1 MPTVMWFRRDLR
13 LLDNAA
19 LTAAASSSAS
29 SSTEVVALFVLDPR
43 LWEPAGPVR
52 RAYLLRTLRAL
63 DRVVDGRLVVRRGD
77 PAVEV
82 GALARAVGAEQ
93 VHVAQDFAPYG
104 RRRDDAV
111 QMALGATGVEL
122 VRTGSPYAVAPGRVL
137 KEDGSAYAVF
147 TPYHRA
153 WLAHGWR
160 RPAELPAVHW
170 ADVDRPPVD
179 DALPPEPA
187 DLPAGLPAA
196 GEQAALAAWQRYRA
210 EHLGDYDTERNRPD
224 LDSTSRLSVHLKYG
238 EIHPR
243 TLLADLGLLRG
254 KAVDAFRRQL
264 AWREFF
270 ADVLWHQP
278 HTARESP
285 RADMAGLVHDVGAV
299 ADERFRAWQEGR
311 TGYPFVDAGMRQ
323 LRSEGW
329 MHNRVRLTV
338 ASFLTKDLHQDWRR
352 GARHFMD
359 RLVDGDLAS
368 NNQSWQWVA
377 GSGVDAAP
385 YYRVFN
391 PVLQG
396 QRFDPDGEY
405 VRRWVPELRAIGGA
419 AVHEPWD
426 LRSGVP
432 AGYPDRIVDHAV
444 ERAEALRRYAAR

>member
-1 MPTVMWFRRDLR
+1 MPTVMWFRRDVR
-13 LLDNAA
+13 LLDNPA
-19 LTAAASSSAS
+19 LTAAAEVG
-29 SSTEVVALFVLDPR
+29 EVVPLFVLDPR
-43 LWEPAGPVR
+43 LWHPAGARR
-52 RAYLLRTLRAL
+52 RAYLLRSLRSL
-63 DRVVDGRLVVRRGD
+63 DSDLAGHLVVRRGD

-82 GALARAVGAEQ
+82 GALASMVEAEQ
-93 VHVAQDFAPYG
+93 VHVAEDFGPYG

-111 QMALGATGVEL
+111 EMALGEVGVEL

-147 TPYHRA
+147 TPYYRA

-170 ADVDRPPVD
+170 ADVDRPPLD
-179 DALPPEPA
+179 DALPTEPA
-187 DLPAGLPAA
+187 ELPAGLPAA
-196 GEQAALAAWQRYRA
+196 GEEAALAAWKRYRE

-243 TLLADLGLLRG
+243 TLLADLGRRRG

-278 HTARESP
+278 HTAREYL
-285 RADMAGLVHDVGAV
+285 RADMAGLVHDADAV

-323 LRSEGW
+323 LLSEGW
-329 MHNRVRLTV
+329 VHNRVRLTV

-426 LRSGVP
+426 VPSGVP
-432 AGYPDRIVDHAV
+432 AGYPDRIVDHKV
-444 ERAEALRRYAAR
+444 EREEALRRYENR